1 MAKYTKDDPDV
12 SGLTNF
18 DRASFENYMLD
29 YNVDKNIETAKS
41 ADAISSIRDV
51 FTGGKLKVELKNP
64 HGMYL
69 MISTV
74 LIGLAIILIVLLLL
88 FFLIKL
94 IIWLFKKD
102 DISKLHWQISLLL
115 VVFIVGMLIL
125 IYILTRLKDNV
136 QTLLEKIVFKL

>member
-41 ADAISSIRDV
+41 ADAMSSIKDV
-51 FTGGKLKVELKNP
+51 FRGGKLKVELKNP